1 MAAVCKNGMWG
12 YIDKQGKECIPCIYN
27 YVDEGLGGEP
37 LRNFHEGLVAVCEND
52 KWGFIDK
59 KGKQVI
65 PCKYS
70 LVEDFSEG
78 LAFAKMRITVLL
90 AILIDWEIR

>member
-12 YIDKQGKECIPCIYN
+12 YIDKQGKECIPCIYD

-52 KWGFIDK
+52 KWGFVDK
-59 KGKQVI
+59 KVNRLF
-65 PCKYS
+65 
-70 LVEDFSEG
+70 LVNMVW
-78 LAFAKMRITVLL
+78 LRISQKDWLL
-90 AILIDWEIR
+90 QKWG